1 MRATEAAAVPP
12 PPPSP
17 LLPTATEIAKLNPV
31 SVIKAPPAADVI
43 LGLGAAESP
52 KNQIGGPSAGK
63 KGNAMWSFEKSLA
76 HLNPGGDPP
85 LFFGKLGSERCGRGQ
100 RSA

>member
-1 MRATEAAAVPP
+1 MRAAEAAAVPP

-31 SVIKAPPAADVI
+31 SVIKAPPAADVT

-52 KNQIGGPSAGK
+52 KNQIGSPSAGK
-63 KGNAMWSFEKSLA
+63 KGNALSSFEKSLA
-76 HLNPGGDPP
+76 HCGGDPP
-85 LFFGKLGSERCGRGQ
+85 LKPGKLGSERCGRGQ